1 VGRSNR
7 DNMVPYNLP
16 VMVGALLAAM
26 IMMPTDSFAWSE
38 RYFSHGDGH
47 DQYFARR
54 DSIALGLGDAMHTN
68 RAIHTID
75 PWPRHAKDDKLKFDG
90 QRMNLAIE
98 RYQANESIEPVGT
111 TTSTVVSGGG
121 GN

>member
-1 VGRSNR
+1 MGLSNR
-7 DNMVPYNLP
+7 ESRLPYNLS
-16 VMVGALLAAM
+16 VMAGALLAS
-26 IMMPTDSFAWSE
+26 IILMPTDSFAWSE

-54 DSIALGLGDAMHTN
+54 DSIALGLGDAMHSN

-98 RYQANESIEPVGT
+98 RYQANESIEPVGMT
-111 TTSTVVSGGG
+111 TQDVMAGGG
-121 GN
+121 K

>member
-1 VGRSNR
+1 MGRSNR

-26 IMMPTDSFAWSE
+26 ILMPTDSFAWSE

-54 DSIALGLGDAMHTN
+54 DSIALGLGDAMHSN

-98 RYQANESIEPVGT
+98 RYQANESIEPVGMT
-111 TTSTVVSGGG
+111 TQDVVSGK
-121 GN
+121 N

>member
-1 VGRSNR
+1 
-7 DNMVPYNLP
+7 MVPYNLP

-26 IMMPTDSFAWSE
+26 IMMPSHSFAWSE
-38 RYFSHGDGH
+38 GYFLRGDGH
-47 DQYFARR
+47 GQYQAQR
-54 DSIALGLGDAMHTN
+54 DSIALGLGDSMHSN

-98 RYQANESIEPVGT
+98 RYQANESIEPVGM
-111 TTSTVVSGGG
+111 TTSEVGLGVSGGK
-121 GN
+121 N